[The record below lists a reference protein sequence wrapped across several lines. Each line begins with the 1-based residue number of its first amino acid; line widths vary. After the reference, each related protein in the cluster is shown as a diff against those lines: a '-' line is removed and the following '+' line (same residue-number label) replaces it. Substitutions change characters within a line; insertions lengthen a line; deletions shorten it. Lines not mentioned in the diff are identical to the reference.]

1 MLWKTIWISNRKTC
15 TFANNKAHRN
25 KMKCT
30 DLTEYELVFKKP
42 TKLLQRRG
50 ILESDLLD
58 LPCNIAN
65 KFNLNYCDYGVSLCL
80 YEPFTESSSF
90 FAFLLVKKK
99 SVLLDEDVQNH
110 ESIYKSENDELWTN
124 LSNAEGREIKE
135 FISFDEMCKESLN
148 QFIHFVHS
156 CLIHDS
162 SIYYW
167 IKLDELTFN
176 IPLIIEKLKD
186 YGINAVSMSNDANIL
201 VLTAE

>member
-1 MLWKTIWISNRKTC
+1 
-15 TFANNKAHRN
+15 
-25 KMKCT
+25 MKCT
-30 DLTEYELVFKKP
+30 DLTEYELVFEKP

-65 KFNLNYCDYGVSLCL
+65 KFNLSHCDYGVSLCL

-135 FISFDEMCKESLN
+135 FISFDETHEQAFN
-148 QFIHFVHS
+148 QFIKYIYNDLS
-156 CLIHDS
+156 TNS

-167 IKLDELTFN
+167 VKLNVNSNITLIKEQLRSHQ
-176 IPLIIEKLKD
+176 
-186 YGINAVSMSNDANIL
+186 INADNMSNDANIL
-201 VLTAE
+201 ILTAEQGYKED